1 MRALLITPDTPSGLK
16 IGAAAEP
23 QPDPNEVLVDV
34 EHVSLNFG
42 EVFSARESGAEPGTV
57 HGWDAS
63 GVVARAAAD
72 GSGPAVGSRVVTFG
86 YGGAWAQRR
95 AVPVGELAVV
105 PDEVDLA
112 VSATLPVAGV
122 TALRALRLSGSLL
135 GRTVLVTGASGGVGR
150 IAVQLAARAGA
161 RVIAQSA
168 RGEGLA
174 ELGAHEVVS
183 GLEGVG
189 ELDVVIDNVGGP
201 QLVRAWERLRPGGVV
216 QSIGWTSGE
225 PAVFPP
231 YSTVGPAKSLT
242 SFQAGTDFGA
252 DLDYL
257 LALVAR
263 DELAVEVGWRGSW
276 QRYDEAAGA
285 LLNRK
290 VTGKAVLDVD

>member
-1 MRALLITPDTPSGLK
+1 MRALLVTPGTTSGLK
-16 IGAAAEP
+16 LGEADDPVPAA
-23 QPDPNEVLVDV
+23 NEALVDV

-42 EVFSARESGAEPGTV
+42 EVFNARESGAEPGAV

-86 YGGAWAQRR
+86 YSGAWAQRR
-95 AVPVGELAVV
+95 AVPVAELAVV

-112 VSATLPVAGV
+112 VSSTLPVAGV
-122 TALRALRLSGSLL
+122 TALRALRRSGPLL

-161 RVIAQSA
+161 RVIAQA
-168 RGEGLA
+168 RRGGGLA
-174 ELGAHEVVS
+174 ELGAHEVVPD
-183 GLEGVG
+183 LDGVG
-189 ELDVVIDNVGGP
+189 ELDVVLDNVGGP
-201 QLVRAWERLRPGGVV
+201 QLVRAWELVRPGGVV

-225 PAVFPP
+225 PAVFQP
-231 YSTVGPAKSLT
+231 YATVGPAKSLT
-242 SFQAGTDFGA
+242 SFQPGTEFGA

-257 LALVAR
+257 LGLLAR
-263 DELAVEVGWRGSW
+263 GELAVEVGWRGSW
-276 QRYDEAAGA
+276 QRYEEAAEA
-285 LLNRK
+285 LLGRK